1 MGHRCHTTDNVSSN
15 IFIFLFIWVLTSLS
29 THCIGHIT
37 GWLVVWAEQTSTYSW
52 SGFCTVNC
60 RPMASNYQLSHLRS
74 GRESS
79 SDFRG
84 GRRECYHSATVP
96 PPPPPPPP
104 QAIFLNVSYCEK
116 LEKTPLTVN
125 IHKFCV
131 LSMCRSYSHLL
142 FIYVLQ
148 LLYIFWYIRQ
158 SPYMLRLKC
167 KF

>member
-1 MGHRCHTTDNVSSN
+1 MPHHGQCFQQYFHFFIYLGFNVTFNTLYRSY
-15 IFIFLFIWVLTSLS
+15 
-29 THCIGHIT
+29 
-37 GWLVVWAEQTSTYSW
+37 Q
-52 SGFCTVNC
+52 
-60 RPMASNYQLSHLRS
+60 RMASCMGRANQYIQLVRVLYCKLPTNGKQLSAFPLEVRPGIELRFQ
-74 GRESS
+74 RWEARVLP
-79 SDFRG
+79 F
-84 GRRECYHSATVP
+84 CHCA
-96 PPPPPPPP
+96 PPPP